1 MLISFLCFS
10 QQETKLSLLT
20 FEPGTE
26 AYSIFGHTAIR
37 VYNPFEETDLVYNFG
52 MFDFDAPNFLLKFS
66 GGRLD
71 YKLGI
76 EDFTPTLQ
84 AYSYDKRQVWEQ
96 LLNFNEA
103 QTKEIVE
110 KLEYL
115 YRPENRYYR
124 YGFLQRNCSTE
135 IRDLLLE
142 TVEGVEY
149 SPTETGSTYRD
160 YINDYAKVTPWF
172 RFGINLALG
181 SPIDYEI
188 NTYELMFLPDF
199 LSREMEKAKVNGK
212 PVAEPQEK
220 LLGTFEKENAS
231 KWQLT
236 PFIIFCIVFV
246 ILVLGR
252 SRFLIQTFTIC
263 VGIGGL
269 IILALMLFSAHA
281 EVQNNYNLLW
291 CNPLYFV
298 SFVLCFTDKIKFH
311 KIFAAIMLLGV
322 LATFAV
328 WILKIQGFDWAFL
341 PICLTLIWINIKQ
354 MQRKYKM
361 KEVEV
366 EKENANEYEKYN

>member
-1 MLISFLCFS
+1 MFVSFLCLA
-10 QQETKLSLLT
+10 QKETKLSLLT

-26 AYSIFGHTAIR
+26 AYSIYGHTAVR

-52 MFDFDAPNFLLKFS
+52 MFDFDAPNFILKFCT
-66 GGRLD
+66 GRLD

-84 AYSYDKRQVWEQ
+84 AYNYEKRQVWEQ
-96 LLNFNEA
+96 TLNFNKT
-103 QTKEIVE
+103 QTKEIVDR
-110 KLEYL
+110 LEYL

-149 SPTETGSTYRD
+149 SPSETGNTYRS
-160 YINDYAKVTPWF
+160 YINDYAKVTPWLK
-172 RFGINLALG
+172 FGINLALG
-181 SPIDYEI
+181 SPIDRKI
-188 NTYELMFLPDF
+188 NTYELTFLPDY

-212 PVAEPQEK
+212 PVAGPQEK
-220 LLGTFEKENAS
+220 LLGSIKREPLS

-236 PFIIFCIVFV
+236 PFIVFCFVFV
-246 ILVLGR
+246 VLVLGR

-263 VGIGGL
+263 VAIGGL

-281 EVQNNYNLLW
+281 EVQANYNLLW
-291 CNPLYFV
+291 CNPLYLV
-298 SFVLCFTDKIKFH
+298 SFVLCFTNKIKFH
-311 KIFAAIMLLGV
+311 KIFAGIMLLGV

-341 PICLTLIWINIKQ
+341 PICLTLVWINIKQ

-366 EKENANEYEKYN
+366 EEEVEYI